1 MDSLR
6 IVFLGTPE
14 LAIPCL
20 EALHGSQNV
29 DLRLVV
35 TPGDRRRG
43 RGQAASPTPVALR
56 AGELGIPIL
65 KWERG
70 DRLKVEEAVRDEDPD
85 LLIVLAFS
93 RILKSSF
100 LEIPRLACMNLH
112 ASLLPWGRGASPIQ
126 QAILEALPRSGWTA
140 MKMDEGLDTGE
151 ILEQHS
157 IEIAS
162 HWTAGDLH
170 DALKESSADF
180 LMEVLRKWRAGEIH
194 PSPQIEEEATHCPK
208 IPASAGAIDW
218 RLPAFE
224 IERRIRA
231 FDPAPGSWCRR
242 EGKRLGIL
250 QAELLGEDTV
260 SRPGEVLSATD
271 EGLDVSCGKGVL
283 RILRLRPEGRKA
295 QTVADYLRGRPLKT
309 GSILE
314 QG

>member
-20 EALHGSQNV
+20 EVLHGAQDV

-43 RGQAASPTPVALR
+43 RGRAASPTPVGQR
-56 AGELGIPIL
+56 AGELGLPLL

-70 DRLKVEEAVRDEDPD
+70 DRLSVEKAVRAEAPD
-85 LLIVLAFS
+85 LVIVLAFS
-93 RILKSSF
+93 RILKSTF
-100 LEIPRLACMNLH
+100 LEIPRLACLNLH

-126 QAILEALPRSGWTA
+126 QAILEGLPRSGWTA

-151 ILEQHS
+151 ILEQHPL
-157 IEIAS
+157 EIAS
-162 HWTAGDLH
+162 RWTAGDLQE
-170 DALKESSADF
+170 ALKETSAGF
-180 LMEVLRKWRAGEIH
+180 LMEVLQKWRAGEIQS
-194 PSPQIEEEATHCPK
+194 SPQKEEEATHCPK

-218 RLPAFE
+218 NRNAVEL
-224 IERRIRA
+224 ERRIRA

-250 QAELLGEDTV
+250 NAEILSEDETT
-260 SRPGEVLSATD
+260 RPGEVLSASD

-283 RILRLRPEGRKA
+283 RILHLRPEGRKA
-295 QTVADYLRGRPLKT
+295 QAVADYLRGRPLAA